1 MTPPIISEVA
11 PARRTSALSAEP
23 EETSVALNP
32 RASESM
38 ATKTPTVP
46 AMPRTATMAEVQ
58 RALTLR
64 KL

>member
-1 MTPPIISEVA
+1 MPPIISEEE
-11 PARRTSALSAEP
+11 PARMTRALSGEP
-23 EETSVALNP
+23 EATRVALKP

-46 AMPRTATMAEVQ
+46 AMPRMATIVEVQ
-58 RALTLR
+58 RARMLR